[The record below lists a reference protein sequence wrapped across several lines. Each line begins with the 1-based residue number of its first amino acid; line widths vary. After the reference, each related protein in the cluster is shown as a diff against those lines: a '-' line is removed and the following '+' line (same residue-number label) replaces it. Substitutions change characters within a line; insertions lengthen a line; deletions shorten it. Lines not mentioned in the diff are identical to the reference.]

1 MKTTD
6 NTNFALANE
15 LAALPAEARREV
27 FDFIVFLRQ
36 RHGHA
41 PKKVKQPA
49 SSLRDEPFLGIWADR
64 ADMSDSVAWVRETRR
79 REWGE

>member
-6 NTNFALANE
+6 NANCALANE
-15 LAALPAEARREV
+15 LAELPAEARREV

-36 RHGHA
+36 RDRHA
-41 PKKVKQPA
+41 TKKPKQPA

-64 ADMSDSVAWVRETRR
+64 ADMRDSFAWVRETRR
-79 REWGE
+79 REWG